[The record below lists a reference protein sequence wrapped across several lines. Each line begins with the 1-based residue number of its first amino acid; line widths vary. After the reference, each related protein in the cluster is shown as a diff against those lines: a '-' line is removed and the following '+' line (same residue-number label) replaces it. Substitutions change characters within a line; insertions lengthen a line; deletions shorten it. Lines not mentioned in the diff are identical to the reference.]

1 MTRSPTLEV
10 GSLPQFISHLRGG
23 SPLAKK
29 KNKNIK
35 LYLTICMIT
44 CLKPDT
50 CDKPG
55 PPPWQS
61 PPLQLSILLAPPAM
75 REIVC
80 QK

>member
-10 GSLPQFISHLRGG
+10 GELPQFISHLRCGNF
-23 SPLAKK
+23 LLKR
-29 KNKNIK
+29 NKYID
-35 LYLTICMIT
+35 LYLIICMIT